1 MRVAI
6 LSDIHGNLPALE
18 AALADLE
25 GLDADLVVV
34 NGDCIN
40 RGPANREVIERM
52 WELAQKGRFRFTLG
66 NHDDLVLR
74 WARHDPSLSE
84 LYDDPL
90 FVSTGWAASQLQP
103 EHLEWIAALPY
114 QIYLEELGLRIAHG
128 SPRHYREGYD
138 ERLSDTAI
146 AEIVQEYPARTLV
159 GSHTHR
165 PYVRQQGGTLV
176 LNSGA
181 VGSPFNGD
189 PRAQYMLLEISPEQ
203 TLWEFRQVPYDLE
216 AALRAFHASGLLE
229 EGGLG
234 AHLFYLELQTARSL
248 LTPFLLWAVAQG
260 LPRDWDSWRLFQQ
273 AHPERFSVR

>member
-1 MRVAI
+1 MRLAI

-18 AALADLE
+18 AVLADLE

-34 NGDCIN
+34 NGDLVN

-52 WELAQKGRFRFTLG
+52 WGLAQRDKLRFTLG
-66 NHDDLVLR
+66 NHDDLVLG
-74 WARHDPSLSE
+74 WARRDPRLFE

-90 FVSTGWAASQLQP
+90 FVSTGWVASQLQP

-114 QIYLEELGLRIAHG
+114 QIHLEELGLRIAHG

-138 ERLSDTAI
+138 ERLPDTAI

-203 TLWEFRQVPYDLE
+203 TRWEFRQVPYDLE
-216 AALRAFHASGLLE
+216 AALRAFHDSGLLE

-234 AHLFYLELQTARSL
+234 AYLFYLELQTARSL
-248 LTPFLLWAVAQG
+248 LTPFWLWANAHQ
-260 LPRDWDSWRLFQQ
+260 LPHDWEAWQLFQR
-273 AHPERFSVR
+273 AHPERFAQT